1 MQVMM
6 KLFVLLFGI
15 ILAAT
20 MLEGCYKAAHDVEH
34 HEQPKPEQHEQ
45 HAVHKEEKR
54 VIEEGGGPHE
64 EKRAKSPETS

>member
-6 KLFVLLFGI
+6 KLFVLLFGFI
-15 ILAAT
+15 FAAT
-20 MLEGCYKAAHDVEH
+20 MLEGCSKAAHDVEH
-34 HEQPKPEQHEQ
+34 HEPKPEQHEQ